1 MNSKND
7 YMVIDVGGSR
17 IRGYASESQLEFQGE
32 GVRHSDSLSLDLA
45 RNISSAIPSTISTVG
60 TLILS
65 MAAIPQSEDDRK
77 LLAAAIFQRINFA
90 KLVVLSDTQAAA
102 QGNSSA
108 ADLVIA
114 IGTGITAMIYSKD
127 LSFELT
133 GHGFLIGDEASGYW
147 IGRTG
152 LNAALKAHEGRG
164 PATSLSK
171 VAEEFFQT
179 NIDNLADLVHQL
191 NNPVFKVASF
201 APSVIAAAN
210 LGDAVALS
218 IVGGAAEEI
227 VHLIKVSM
235 EKTEIKTVALVG
247 GVVPADGLVFSQV
260 LTLSKDLPITFIDQP
275 SEPLVGAR
283 YLAEK
288 PDKQS
293 QYIEIFTREIEPET
307 WSKLYL
313 LQVRE
318 LLSVVISTQEKAIS
332 DSIQMLA
339 DALEQRKMI
348 HTFGTG
354 HSHLLAEEIF
364 YRAGGL
370 AAIHPILDERL
381 MLHKQVIQGTLN
393 ERLPGLAKEL
403 LTNHPINPGDVLI
416 VISNSGGNLVTTD
429 MVKLAQMAGARV
441 IALTSVSHATSASA
455 RSKGGE
461 RIHQIA
467 DLVLDNSGKVGDAA
481 MELPG
486 SDTAVAP
493 TSTIIGAALL
503 QAIIVGTVSELMN
516 RGFTPEVFLSS
527 NLSGGDERNAA
538 IFDKYR
544 SIIDLYN

>member
-1 MNSKND
+1 
-7 YMVIDVGGSR
+7 MVIDVGGSR